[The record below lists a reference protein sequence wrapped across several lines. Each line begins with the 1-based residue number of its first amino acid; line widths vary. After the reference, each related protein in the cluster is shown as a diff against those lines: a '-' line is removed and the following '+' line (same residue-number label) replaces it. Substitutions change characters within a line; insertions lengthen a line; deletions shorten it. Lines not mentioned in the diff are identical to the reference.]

1 MLADLVLLGL
11 ATWRLTKLVQDE
23 RGPFAVLERIR
34 EALGIGH
41 DADGQPFFW
50 PDTELGRLLSCHWCG
65 SVWAAIGLVGLY
77 LLVPKAGIVLALPLA
92 LSALSIGWEEVVNGK
107 GER

>member
-23 RGPFAVLERIR
+23 RGPFAILARIR
-34 EALGIGH
+34 ALFGIGH
-41 DADGQPFFW
+41 DEEGQPLSW
-50 PDTELGRLLSCHWCG
+50 PDTELGRLASCHWCG
-65 SVWAAIGLVGLY
+65 SIWAAVGLVGLY
-77 LLVPKAGIVLALPLA
+77 LLVPKVGIILALPLA

-107 GER
+107 S